1 MAIRASLLEFK
12 GRSMNQSV
20 QLPILLLMI
29 SVAAIAS
36 GCGRSATTSIQQ
48 QSPIPV
54 DQQSAD
60 AAGFKEFSDRVSD
73 YVKLHN
79 SQEALLPKLKQ
90 TVLPEMI
97 AAHQTALARKIREA
111 RPNAKP
117 GDIFTPAAQKS
128 FQDEIRTT
136 MQSSRGAN
144 VDATLKQGA
153 PLPKINV
160 AINEPYP
167 DGVPYTT
174 VPPTLLLIFPKLPDE
189 VVYRVVLHDL
199 LLLDLKA
206 NLVVD
211 VIPGIIP

>member
-1 MAIRASLLEFK
+1 
-12 GRSMNQSV
+12 MNQFV
-20 QLPILLLMI
+20 QRPILLIII
-29 SVAAIAS
+29 SAVAITC
-36 GCGRSATTSIQQ
+36 GCGRSSTTSVQQ
-48 QSPIPV
+48 QSPIPA

-60 AAGFKEFSDRVSD
+60 AAGFKEFSERVND

-97 AAHQTALARKIREA
+97 AAHQTALARKIRQA
-111 RPNAKP
+111 RADAKP

-128 FQDEIRTT
+128 FQDEIQTT

-153 PLPKINV
+153 PLPKMSV
-160 AINEPYP
+160 TVNEPYP